1 MLCFT
6 GFYWVLLGFTE
17 SYGAVEHKSET
28 NSVILGYS
36 WLLLSVSPFHKDLI
50 GILRV
55 EWFPHY
61 LESQGRFWG
70 RFFFGSLFFLPP
82 TVAAVRSPVLFRTLI
97 FFIFIGSFSDE
108 KEIKKKRIVSLCG
121 AGILLS
127 KTTFFLLFKCFSFS
141 LSLDWFDNCV
151 QRCHYDGGF
160 RLRSVMTNRVEK
172 EKENYK
178 KK

>member
-82 TVAAVRSPVLFRTLI
+82 TVAAVRSPVLFRTFI
-97 FFIFIGSFSDE
+97 FFSFYWIVFGRERNKE
-108 KEIKKKRIVSLCG
+108 KKNRFFVWCGYLIIKDDFFFCSLNV
-121 AGILLS
+121 
-127 KTTFFLLFKCFSFS
+127 S
-141 LSLDWFDNCV
+141 LSLFLSIGSTIASSV
-151 QRCHYDGGF
+151 AITTAVSVYDP
-160 RLRSVMTNRVEK
+160 
-172 EKENYK
+172 
-178 KK
+178 